1 MTNNQKQTL
10 LTEGSRLL
18 MPDKL
23 TLKDR
28 GFVALINAGWKATE
42 AFRCIFP
49 STASPSSIPT
59 LSSRKAAMLT
69 EYITHSKSI
78 NSSVIVD
85 NINQESITDENLE
98 VLDKSAIIQR
108 MRKIAETSNDPKIK
122 LDAYQKIALIEGMKK
137 EQSSNTEQDQIR
149 YYLPLRCENC
159 EFYLAKNT

>member
-1 MTNNQKQTL
+1 M
-10 LTEGSRLL
+10 
-18 MPDKL
+18 
-23 TLKDR
+23 
-28 GFVALINAGWKATE
+28 
-42 AFRCIFP
+42 
-49 STASPSSIPT
+49 
-59 LSSRKAAMLT
+59 LS
-69 EYITHSKSI
+69 EYINDKSMNI
-78 NSSVIVD
+78 IGNVD
-85 NINQESITDENLE
+85 SITQESITDENLE

>member
-1 MTNNQKQTL
+1 
-10 LTEGSRLL
+10 
-18 MPDKL
+18 MPEKL

-28 GFVALINAGWKATE
+28 GFISLMNAGWKATE

-59 LSSRKAAMLT
+59 LSSRKTAMLS
-69 EYITHSKSI
+69 EYINDKSMNI
-78 NSSVIVD
+78 IGNVD
-85 NINQESITDENLE
+85 SITQESITDENLE